1 MLCLLGVCGRTHPA
15 DYTSRPF
22 LSMKKS
28 LIFAIVLFLGSCT
41 PYANADMI
49 TNNGSELR
57 ILLEDASKL
66 TPEQLLLLKDM
77 AKDQLASAEKLVTLD
92 TQTILAA
99 KQAEQDRIL
108 ASRVIYA
115 AFLFVGVVIAAL
127 LTPYLRRRAA

>member
-1 MLCLLGVCGRTHPA
+1 
-15 DYTSRPF
+15 
-22 LSMKKS
+22 MKKS